1 MAIICVR
8 YHLTDW
14 GTKLADKKTPEE
26 LARSSVKERLVAL
39 SDKLLPALI
48 LLFGFSLSILS
59 IANYF
64 IPDTQRPVEITLSQ
78 ADRLRANV
86 AESKRLVAKV
96 ENSLAG
102 QALPAEAQSALQDL
116 NRTLETLTS
125 DTEKMRP
132 VIERN
137 WIQQLVGEGPL
148 TRAYAE
154 EASQPTLA
162 VAVGWMRQ
170 GIVVFMIVA
179 ITMLLGVFLIMY
191 FKTTD
196 PEKVKFADSMIRMI
210 VGFYIGV
217 VTGLLGI
224 PPI

>member
-1 MAIICVR
+1 M
-8 YHLTDW
+8 
-14 GTKLADKKTPEE
+14 ADKKTPEE
-26 LARSSVKERLVAL
+26 LARSSVKERFVAL

-48 LLFGFSLSILS
+48 LMFAFSLTVLS

-64 IPDTQRPVEITLSQ
+64 IPDTQRPVQITPTQ
-78 ADRLRANV
+78 ADQLRENV
-86 AESKRLVAKV
+86 AESKRLVAKL

-102 QALPAEAQSALQDL
+102 QPLPTEAQSALRDL

-125 DTEKMRP
+125 DTSKMLP
-132 VIERN
+132 IIEHN
-137 WIQQLVGEGPL
+137 WIQQLIGEGPV

-154 EASQPTLA
+154 EASPPTLA

-179 ITMLLGVFLIMY
+179 ITMLLAVFLIMY